1 MGSQEKCDAAQAIDE
16 LKSGMKYVVS
26 RRADH
31 YKHIEYS
38 EIIGI
43 NQRRML
49 QKKERADGLAEVL
62 HNKLGASRPV

>member
-1 MGSQEKCDAAQAIDE
+1 
-16 LKSGMKYVVS
+16 MKYVVS

-38 EIIGI
+38 EIVGI
-43 NQRRML
+43 NQRRMR

-62 HNKLGASRPV
+62 HSKLGASRSV